1 MAVRLTRSFWR
12 DIPRVCDGNV
22 AREAGD
28 PVREDAAMHTTD
40 VKVRFYELDPY
51 GHVNHTNYLAY
62 FEAARVEFLEEAGF
76 GLLTMQERGWQIV
89 VVELTARFQSAAGL
103 NDLLT
108 IETRV
113 GEIGRVS
120 SSWHQTMSRDGA
132 PVAELEIK
140 AAITDLAGRP
150 RRLPPE
156 FTAAVGG
163 GSSAS
168 SVSSDTP

>member
-1 MAVRLTRSFWR
+1 
-12 DIPRVCDGNV
+12 
-22 AREAGD
+22 
-28 PVREDAAMHTTD
+28 MHTTD

-89 VVELTARFQSAAGL
+89 VVELVARFQSAAGL
-103 NDLLT
+103 NDVLT
-108 IETRV
+108 IQTRV

-120 SSWHQTMSRDGA
+120 STWHQTMSRHGD
-132 PVAELEIK
+132 PVAELDIK

-156 FTAAVGG
+156 FAAAVGG
-163 GSSAS
+163 DS
-168 SVSSDTP
+168 SVSSVSSATP